1 MVGWVSCAHL
11 PRERGP
17 MNEPGSLGLQGGQRT
32 RQPLDIC
39 FALCPGVGGRAQ
51 ITLCARSAKLRRAV
65 QTFLCGSP
73 VSEGW

>member
-39 FALCPGVGGRAQ
+39 SALCPGVGGEAGADNS
-51 ITLCARSAKLRRAV
+51 LRSIRQVAKGRPDIPLWASRV
-65 QTFLCGSP
+65 
-73 VSEGW
+73 